1 MLPMKIKPLL
11 AKLAT
16 SVLRSKLNPD
26 NNIGVLYFHRVLK
39 QKDSFFPDDFTEVEF
54 SALLDVLKS
63 SFELCSISEGLVKS
77 ESASEKPI
85 LCISFDDGYL
95 DNFSNA
101 LPILQE
107 KGVKATF
114 FVATS
119 GVERGYL
126 DQDVVENWFRNVDA
140 KLIPLAIRNV
150 PGGPDLGEF
159 PDRAKAYQTYLNY
172 FKYLSP
178 EYQAEIAMARL
189 AQIHPLTAFEDCM
202 MKPEHVKRLVEL
214 GHEVGGHTHSH
225 RILTTVD
232 DNEALDEISSCK
244 EKLEDWTEG
253 SVSLFA
259 YPNGNPEKD
268 FTEAH
273 INMVQQCGFDFA
285 FSTKDGGVKSGQ
297 SENPGARFLPYR
309 REPVQFALSS
319 LKIMGETA

>member
-1 MLPMKIKPLL
+1 MKIKPLL

-26 NNIGVLYFHRVLK
+26 NNIGVLYFH
-39 QKDSFFPDDFTEVEF
+39 
-54 SALLDVLKS
+54 VLKS
-63 SFELCSISEGLVKS
+63 SFELCSISEGLAKS
-77 ESASEKPI
+77 ESPSGKPI
-85 LCISFDDGYL
+85 LCISFDDGYF

-101 LPILQE
+101 LPILEE
-107 KGVKATF
+107 KGVTATF

-126 DQDVVENWFRNVDA
+126 DQDVVENWFRTVDA
-140 KLIPLAIRNV
+140 KLIPVALRNV
-150 PGGPDLGEF
+150 PGGPELGEF
-159 PDRAKAYQTYLNY
+159 PERAKAYQTYLNY

-178 EYQAEIAMARL
+178 EHQAKIAMARL
-189 AQIHPLTAFEDCM
+189 DQIQPLTAFNNCM
-202 MKPEHVKRLVEL
+202 MKPEHVKRLVEF

-244 EKLEDWTEG
+244 EKLEEWTQG
-253 SVSLFA
+253 PVSLFA

-268 FTEAH
+268 FTDAH
-273 INMVQQCGFDFA
+273 INMVKQCGFDFA
-285 FSTKDGGVKSGQ
+285 FSTKDGGIKNSKSDV
-297 SENPGARFLPYR
+297 PGARFLPYR